1 MKAVPHDERNQ
12 WRDGLA
18 VARNRKRLRRRSDV
32 VTAGRTLKAH
42 GISDTDH
49 NSRCPDFCFHYTSTS
64 GYSVE
69 DCDAEAKIAL
79 IDALWQRSRM
89 TWAEI
94 TNAPRQGLGTEKI
107 PRHALKVGI
116 PRGIT
121 EDVTVFLVLR
131 FGAARRLI
139 GFRERSVFHIVWV
152 DPKHAVYSG

>member
-1 MKAVPHDERNQ
+1 MAK
-12 WRDGLA
+12 
-18 VARNRKRLRRRSDV
+18 RKRRLRSRSD
-32 VTAGRTLKAH
+32 AIRQGAKLKTR
-42 GISDTDH
+42 DVNEVDN

-94 TNAPRQGLGTEKI
+94 MNARRQGLGSEKI
-107 PRHALKVGI
+107 PRHALRVGI
-116 PRGIT
+116 PSGIT
-121 EDVTVFLVLR
+121 DDVTVFLVLR